1 MKKEYIKPEMQVY
14 KLETMQLMAASPEEP
29 TYNYGDYPDDENDE
43 MLYLLLQSYRLT
55 YCFYKYSGH
64 V

>member
-14 KLETMQLMAASPEEP
+14 ELETMQLMAKSPVKP
-29 TYNYGDYPDDENDE
+29 KLNYGDYPDDDNDE
-43 MLYLLLQSYRLT
+43 LFYLLLQSHRLT
-55 YCFYKYSGH
+55 YCFYKYSEH

>member
-14 KLETMQLMAASPEEP
+14 ELETMQLIATSSEEP

-43 MLYLLLQSYRLT
+43 ML
-55 YCFYKYSGH
+55 
-64 V
+64 